1 MRVSLNTLID
11 KVVWLLTVFLLT
23 IFLVFQ
29 DRVWGRYAFL
39 GISALIALLAA
50 VNNGGILRVRLQAYH
65 GFLLLFVVYMAINSL
80 WAWVPADTIS
90 KTKTVA
96 QILLCSA
103 ALYIYYQDK
112 DDMHSL
118 FLAVMWA
125 GHFVTLY
132 TILFYGLD
140 YLTSIVGEER
150 LGTEFANVN
159 SVGMVAALA
168 CVLQVNELM
177 HKRNIWAT
185 VMIIPAVM
193 IIAASQ
199 SRKALI
205 FLIAGVFCM
214 YIVNTVVRNGN
225 FKSFLKIACFVVV
238 AIVGLR
244 IILQLPMF
252 SGVLERVDSMLAY
265 WTDPDEAD
273 GSTMFRQQMIE
284 VGITWFK
291 KYPIGG
297 MGIAC
302 PHVLCWEYVGKD
314 SYLHNN
320 FVELLCGGGILGF
333 ATYYAIYVYL
343 FASLFKYR
351 HADHELFAVGLV
363 WLGLMLFMNYGMVT
377 YYTKLQWYYLMFH
390 CLNVN
395 CLKKKHRE
403 MLQNAEKTAQSGA

>member
-1 MRVSLNTLID
+1 MKVSLSTIID
-11 KVVWLLTVFLLT
+11 KVVWMMTVFLLVT
-23 IFLVFQ
+23 FLIFQ
-29 DRVWGRYAFL
+29 DRPWGRYAFL
-39 GISALIALLAA
+39 GVSVLIALLAA
-50 VNNGGILRVRLQAYH
+50 VNNGGILRVKLQAYY
-65 GFLLLFVVYMAINSL
+65 GFVLLFLAYMVINSL
-80 WAWVPADTIS
+80 WAWNFSDTIT
-90 KTKTVA
+90 KVKTVA

-103 ALYIYYQDK
+103 AVYIYYQDK
-112 DDMHSL
+112 DDMHAL
-118 FLAVMWA
+118 FMAVMWS

-150 LGTEFANVN
+150 LGTEFTNVN
-159 SVGMVAALA
+159 SIGMVAALA

-185 VMIIPAVM
+185 VMVIPAVFM
-193 IIAASQ
+193 IAASQ

-205 FLIAGVFCM
+205 FLILGVFCI
-214 YIVNTVVRNGN
+214 YIVNTVLRNGN
-225 FKSFLKIACFVVV
+225 LKSFIRIACFAVIAVVC
-238 AIVGLR
+238 LR
-244 IILQLPMF
+244 LVLQLPIF
-252 SGVLERVDSMLAY
+252 SGILERVDSMLAY
-265 WTDPDEAD
+265 WTEPDEAD

-297 MGIAC
+297 VGIGC
-302 PHVLCWEYVGKD
+302 PHILSWEYVGKN

-333 ATYYAIYVYL
+333 VAYYVIYLYL
-343 FASLFKYR
+343 FVNLFKYR
-351 HADHELFAVGLV
+351 HGDHELFAVGVV
-363 WLGLMLFMNYGMVT
+363 WLALMLIMNYGMVT

-403 MLQNAEKTAQSGA
+403 MLQNAEKTAQSRC